1 MLDPKRPLL
10 NPIFNCQLT
19 KYQPNIIDYPFTNL
33 IVYVDLTRMT
43 SSLGFSVWI
52 YLQRR
57 LTSNL
62 CFQLRIRFPRKQVV
76 PKLELKHSCLQIAA
90 KAQLPEYT
98 TTPVSNCPIVQCQ
111 SPNVHFPES
120 SNHQL
125 QTRSPQVS
133 LVVNSCFSYSSRLRS
148 DATTVAIIFD
158 CCANRIT
165 CCHFLVRK
173 VPIVRLVLP
182 ALWFAPKVSTEALF
196 KLRVTWKDRCCAT
209 SMMTLT
215 AHVSFTH
222 DE

>member
-1 MLDPKRPLL
+1 MCCRVCH
-10 NPIFNCQLT
+10 FCQISQCVRSEAPT
-19 KYQPNIIDYPFTNL
+19 AQPNIQLPINEVSTQYYRLCLPSFTNL

-43 SSLGFSVWI
+43 PSLGFSVWI

-76 PKLELKHSCLQIAA
+76 PKMELKHNCLQIAA
-90 KAQLPEYT
+90 KDQLPEYT
-98 TTPVSNCPIVQCQ
+98 TNPVSNCPIVQCQ
-111 SPNVHFPES
+111 SPKVHFPES

-125 QTRSPQVS
+125 QTRSPQFS

-148 DATTVAIIFD
+148 DATTVAILFD

-182 ALWFAPKVSTEALF
+182 ALWFAPKISTEALF
-196 KLRVTWKDRCCAT
+196 KLRVT
-209 SMMTLT
+209 
-215 AHVSFTH
+215 
-222 DE
+222 